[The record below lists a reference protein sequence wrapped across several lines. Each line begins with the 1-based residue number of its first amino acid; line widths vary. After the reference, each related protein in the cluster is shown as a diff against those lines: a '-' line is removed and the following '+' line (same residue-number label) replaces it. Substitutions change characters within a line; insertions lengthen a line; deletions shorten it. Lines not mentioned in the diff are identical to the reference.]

1 MHGAR
6 DCMRMAQR
14 ARAKRVCSAAMPMPL
29 PPRQRSARTRASCA
43 VLLALLAP
51 ALTSTAS
58 AVAAGKPARVPSCA
72 GFPLAKM
79 ALLIHVSSLGEGQ
92 ASPVTNACLYQALVP
107 GHYSDLLT
115 VSVLATSKRVFLKA
129 QTQEKTAPGVYGVVK
144 IRGATAFDV
153 VHTIS
158 GASLDPCPPGHTLP
172 EFGPPLCNGD
182 PEWSTVAVDSYGTI
196 KPRGPKAFVSVTLA
210 GQEEVTYLSYA
221 IALDRQILSG
231 KIR

>member
-1 MHGAR
+1 
-6 DCMRMAQR
+6 
-14 ARAKRVCSAAMPMPL
+14 MPTHL
-29 PPRQRSARTRASCA
+29 PSRRRSAPTRALGA
-43 VLLALLAP
+43 VLLALLAL
-51 ALTSTAS
+51 ALTSTAP
-58 AVAAGKPARVPSCA
+58 AIAAGKPARVPSCA
-72 GFPLAKM
+72 GLPLAKM
-79 ALLIHVSSLGEGQ
+79 ALLIHVSSLGGPQ
-92 ASPVTNACLYQALVP
+92 ANPVTNACLYQALVP

-129 QTQEKTAPGVYGVVK
+129 QAQEKTAPGVYGVVK

-158 GASLDPCPPGHTLP
+158 GATLNPCPPGHTLP

-182 PEWSTVAVDSYGTI
+182 PEWSTVAVDSYGAI

-221 IALDRQILSG
+221 VALDKQILSG